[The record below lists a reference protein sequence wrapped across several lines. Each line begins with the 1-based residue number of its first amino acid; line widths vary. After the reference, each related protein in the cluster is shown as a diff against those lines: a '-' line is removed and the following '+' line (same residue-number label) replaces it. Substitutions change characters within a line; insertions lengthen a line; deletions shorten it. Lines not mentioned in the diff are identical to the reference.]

1 MKTLKHPSYTY
12 RKGGVYYFSKV
23 VPQDLADFYA
33 KPRIV
38 RSLRTKSLSHAKT
51 ASRSLS
57 ARLED
62 YWLGLRL
69 QRTDVPAAHLLV
81 IPREQL
87 DSNLPTIEDALELY
101 LSVKGQSKGKLFFS
115 HAKRNVSYVI
125 TCLGSRPLNCYSSA
139 DAATFRQWLSEKG
152 LGSTSVIRVFSVIKA
167 IVNFCIK
174 ERGLDCKNAFSG
186 VYLPSENNKKR
197 YPIKDTKLKR
207 LQRECVLLDD
217 DIRWLVALVSDSG
230 MRLSEAVGLLGDD
243 LVLDAEQ
250 PHINLIKH
258 PHRRLKTDASERIIP
273 LVGCSLWAAKRIKEN
288 TSSRFC
294 FPRYFSQT
302 NCNSNSASAAINKWI
317 KTIVGSEG
325 VIHGLRHGFRDR
337 LRAVEAPVDMID
349 QLGGWSLRSVGQGY
363 GDGYPLDLLHRW
375 MDKIVIKE

>member
-69 QRTDVPAAHLLV
+69 QRADVPAAHLLV

-101 LSVKGQSKGKLFFS
+101 LTVKGQSKGKLFFS

-125 TCLGSRPLNCYSSA
+125 ACLGSRPLDCYSSA

-174 ERGLDCKNAFSG
+174 EQGLDCKNAFSG

-230 MRLSEAVGLLGDD
+230 MRLSEAVGLLIDD
-243 LVLDAEQ
+243 IVLGADQ
-250 PHINLIKH
+250 PHINLTKH
-258 PHRRLKTDASERIIP
+258 PHRRLKTDASERTIP

-294 FPRYFSQT
+294 FPRYCDDS

-317 KTIVGSEG
+317 KTIVGSDA